1 MTDLITE
8 LDSIY
13 RDRNTATDNA
23 EKVLHDR
30 QKAKQIAADA
40 NAVRLFEL
48 IPEII
53 DALMRGK
60 Q

>member
-1 MTDLITE
+1 MNDIIVE

-13 RDRNTATDNA
+13 RNWNTATDNA

-30 QKAKQIAADA
+30 KKAKQLAADA
-40 NAVRLFEL
+40 DAVRLFEM

-53 DALMRGK
+53 EGLI
-60 Q
+60 QVE

>member
-8 LDSIY
+8 LASIY
-13 RDRNTATDNA
+13 RDWNTATDNA

-30 QKAKQIAADA
+30 KKAKQLAADA
-40 NAVRLFEL
+40 DAVRLFEL

-53 DALMRGK
+53 EGLQGE
-60 Q
+60 